1 MENHLT
7 AERIANLL
15 IAENI
20 DFEHKRMFGGDCFM
34 VDDKMLMG
42 TYKNGV
48 MARVGA
54 GEAEALANRRGAQQ
68 MNHAGKPMKGY
79 LFLDF
84 EAYESEDDLL
94 FWVNKCLMYNPLV
107 VASKKKK

>member
-15 IAENI
+15 VAENI
-20 DFEHKRMFGGDCFM
+20 AFEHKRMFGGDCFM

-42 TYKNGV
+42 TYKNGI
-48 MARVGA
+48 MARVGPT
-54 GEAEALANRRGAQQ
+54 EAEALANRRGAQQ
-68 MNHAGKPMKGY
+68 MSHAGKLMKGY

-84 EAYESEDDLL
+84 EAYESEDDLS
-94 FWVNKCLMYNPLV
+94 FWVNKCLLYNPKAIV
-107 VASKKKK
+107 SKKKK

>member
-1 MENHLT
+1 
-7 AERIANLL
+7 
-15 IAENI
+15 
-20 DFEHKRMFGGDCFM
+20 
-34 VDDKMLMG
+34 
-42 TYKNGV
+42 
-48 MARVGA
+48 
-54 GEAEALANRRGAQQ
+54 
-68 MNHAGKPMKGY
+68 MKGY